1 MVIIM
6 EIKGERIIHHS
17 SSQDLNPLPYLF
29 CMKYGIFII
38 AIIVSYSAL
47 WFHYFHKIP
56 FTLLDILSICHFQTI
71 NDTPWGEP
79 NKMCL
84 LISL

>member
-1 MVIIM
+1 M
-6 EIKGERIIHHS
+6 EIKGERITHHS

-29 CMKYGIFII
+29 CIKYAIFII

-56 FTLLDILSICHFQTI
+56 FHIARYFKYMSFS
-71 NDTPWGEP
+71 ND
-79 NKMCL
+79 
-84 LISL
+84 